1 MDKKLKE
8 ISRTAAIG
16 LWGSVAIVILVGLFH
31 YLSPYRFYQSDYIAR
46 WMLIAG
52 VVLAVLAVSA
62 ALLVI
67 RKQIPAI
74 RQSDATLE
82 SKLQMYLSHIKSL
95 YLSMFGV
102 VACIGVLIVLSGQ
115 SVMLMLAMVSTLTL
129 FLAYPNM
136 YRMKVELGLN
146 DDDMKSLYGDKYI
159 PDQRDEQK

>member
-74 RQSDATLE
+74 RQSDASLE
-82 SKLQMYLSHIKSL
+82 GKLQMYLSHIKSL

-102 VACIGVLIVLSGQ
+102 VACIGILIVLSGQ

-136 YRMKVELGLN
+136 YRMKVELGLT

-159 PDQRDEQK
+159 PDQRNE